1 MLNFIQKRVHNMRV
15 PVLLLSLTLV
25 GCAGCAA
32 PFEMY
37 ARYQNT
43 QDPCQRQNNGGVYP
57 EWCGAGAG
65 KSYIYKGQG
74 GAPIGYIKP
83 QIPSQK

>member
-1 MLNFIQKRVHNMRV
+1 MKTLI
-15 PVLLLSLTLV
+15 LLVAVALT
-25 GCAGCAA
+25 GCVA

-37 ARYQNT
+37 AHYQNT
-43 QDPCQRQNNGGVYP
+43 QDRCQRQNNGGVYP

-83 QIPSQK
+83 QTTSQK

>member
-1 MLNFIQKRVHNMRV
+1 MKIII
-15 PVLLLSLTLV
+15 LLVTVALT
-25 GCAGCAA
+25 GCAA

-43 QDPCQRQNNGGVYP
+43 QDTCQRQNNGGVYP

-83 QIPSQK
+83 QITPQK

>member
-1 MLNFIQKRVHNMRV
+1 
-15 PVLLLSLTLV
+15 
-25 GCAGCAA
+25 
-32 PFEMY
+32 MY

-43 QDPCQRQNNGGVYP
+43 QDPCQRQNNGGNYP

-83 QIPSQK
+83 QIQLQK